1 MSFHHFKKQSNISM
15 SFPSENLKK
24 IEISQRKHITTS
36 VWTLDADKTHE
47 KKENGKSRKK
57 KNNIYEK
64 AIKSK
69 QHLFGCPENS

>member
-36 VWTLDADKTHE
+36 VWMLRKLM
-47 KKENGKSRKK
+47 KRKRMENLEK
-57 KNNIYEK
+57 KNNNVYEK

-69 QHLFGCPENS
+69 KHLFGCPENS